1 MMSVSRSLYFFVVI
15 LVYGFAG
22 LAYSFPLQG
31 NLRADSIVSAIK
43 HSYEEGSY
51 LNAEIEGRRFL
62 EQVDIKDSLRIQV
75 EKYIAFSLI
84 AQDKPQFASSHFWFI
99 LQQDSSFNL
108 DPELTSPK
116 ILSIFQRTRE
126 KFLAERQLLSEQ
138 RQSFPTARPITFR
151 AIVFPGWEQLYQGR
165 GGVGLAFMG
174 AGAAG
179 LLSTVYCDLRR
190 RDARNSYLLAG
201 TRDLAAERYK
211 TYNKYYKGEVYSA
224 VAYGLVYLLSEIEV
238 FTYSSEDNGIAVSVL
253 PVRSAGTISF
263 SIRF

>member
-1 MMSVSRSLYFFVVI
+1 MKSVSRSLFFFVVI
-15 LVYGFAG
+15 LVYGFTG
-22 LAYSFPLQG
+22 PVYSFQMQG
-31 NLRADSIVSAIK
+31 NSRADSIVSAMR

-51 LNAEIEGRRFL
+51 LTAEIEGRRFL
-62 EQVDIKDSLRIQV
+62 EQIDIKDSLRIQV

-138 RQSFPTARPITFR
+138 RQSFLPARSITFR

-165 GGVGLAFMG
+165 EGIGFALTA
-174 AGAAG
+174 AGTAG
-179 LLSTVYCDLRR
+179 LLSTVYCDFRR
-190 RDARNSYLLAG
+190 RNARSSYLQAAS
-201 TRDLAAERYK
+201 RDLAAERYK

-224 VAYGLVYLLSEIEV
+224 VAFGLVYLLSEIEI

-253 PVRSAGTISF
+253 PVQSAGTISF